1 MGLLYGRAG
10 RLTAENGGFR
20 PGQDEKKRECIEE
33 DGLLE
38 FNRSGEQRRV
48 AVEKAQEHVRL
59 ILSPEWRQEREC
71 GHCECSVHT
80 HQCTGQCAVQCSRT
94 GAVVLKDTGVVH
106 HRCDIK
112 VTAAFHTVF
121 AKLETASLLEIAV
134 CMKTARSE
142 GLWKMEEVLARAMEL
157 AGKTIDELRA
167 NPPRRAAAS
176 GAAETPAGA
185 PRAAAGGGAAV
196 RPVGNWT
203 TEEDA
208 QLRQAIAESGVGGWG
223 AKAATFP
230 GRNGRALGNRWK
242 RIGAAA
248 DAACSGARAA
258 PNSATPST
266 SAPRPKR
273 HKATAPAPAA
283 AAASDA
289 TTDPPTKPP
298 RRTKCGQ

>member
-134 CMKTARSE
+134 CMKKARSE
-142 GLWKMEEVLARAMEL
+142 GLW
-157 AGKTIDELRA
+157 
-167 NPPRRAAAS
+167 
-176 GAAETPAGA
+176 
-185 PRAAAGGGAAV
+185 
-196 RPVGNWT
+196 NWT

-208 QLRQAIAESGVGGWG
+208 QLRQAIAESGAGGWG